1 MVIPY
6 YPFDIRKFPDD
17 DDDILLTEDDLQ
29 RKNVVYCRKEILE
42 QMKCTKWAKVC
53 LSNMRHLQK

>member
-1 MVIPY
+1 MVMQH
-6 YPFDIRKFPDD
+6 YPFDIKKFPE

-42 QMKCTKWAKVC
+42 QMKCTQWAKV
-53 LSNMRHLQK
+53 SQAKPNE